1 MPRIRYWQFTSVLL
15 IALAVGLGLA
25 VTKGQ
30 WLAAQDAAISD
41 NLQALDHGWLHTVM
55 STVSAVFSPMGG
67 AVIVAL
73 LSLGLALRRRWHEA
87 ILVIVTICGGWF
99 SSLVLK
105 AAIDRPRP
113 PLAAEDGASYPS
125 GHVALVTA
133 VVFALFFLARKVD
146 WRDTVVVV
154 GALLIVL
161 VAFSRVL
168 LGAHYLTDTIGSVL
182 WVSGVVIALSGLWQL
197 AFARLEHYLHSPA
210 PAPAPAQ

>member
-1 MPRIRYWQFTSVLL
+1 MPRIRHWQFISALL

-25 VTKGQ
+25 VTRGG

-41 NLQALDHGWLHTVM
+41 NLRALDTGWLHTVM
-55 STVSAVFSPMGG
+55 FAVSAAVSPAGG

-73 LSLGLALRRRWHEA
+73 VCLGLALRKRWYDA
-87 ILVIVTICGGWF
+87 VVVGVTICGGWF
-99 SSLVLK
+99 SSLALK

-113 PLAAEDGASYPS
+113 PLALEHSASFPS
-125 GHVALVTA
+125 GHVALATS
-133 VVFALFFLARKVD
+133 VVFAAFFLARSVD
-146 WRDTVVVV
+146 WRDTVVVG

-168 LGAHYLTDTIGSVL
+168 LGAHYLTDTIGAIL
-182 WVSGVVIALSGLWQL
+182 WVSGVVVGLSGLWQL
-197 AFARLEHYLHSPA
+197 SVARLEHYLHA